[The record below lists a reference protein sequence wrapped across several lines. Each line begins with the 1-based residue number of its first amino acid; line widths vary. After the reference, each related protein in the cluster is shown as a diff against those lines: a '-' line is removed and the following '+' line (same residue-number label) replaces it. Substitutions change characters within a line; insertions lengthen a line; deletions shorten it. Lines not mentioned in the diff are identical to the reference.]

1 MLYTSSLKDISPEML
16 SGGFFVGWPNPPAPE
31 MHYKLL
37 KNSYKVVLVIDQN
50 TNQGIGFINAVSD
63 GVLSAYIPLL
73 EVLPE
78 YQNQGIGKK
87 LILLLLEELKDIYMI
102 DLICDEELQPY
113 YEKVGMIKAKGMIS
127 RNYNYQSGRK
137 G

>member
-1 MLYTSSLKDISPEML
+1 MLYTSSLKDVSPEML
-16 SGGFFVGWPNPPAPE
+16 EGGFFVGWPNPPSSE

-37 KNSYKVVLVIDQN
+37 KNSYKAVIVIEKDTKQVV
-50 TNQGIGFINAVSD
+50 GFINAVSD

-87 LILLLLEELKDIYMI
+87 LIQLLLEELKDIYMI
-102 DLICDEELQPY
+102 DLMCDKELQPY
-113 YEKVGMIKAKGMIS
+113 YEKVGMVKAKGMIS
-127 RNYNYQSGRK
+127 RNYKCQSGRQ